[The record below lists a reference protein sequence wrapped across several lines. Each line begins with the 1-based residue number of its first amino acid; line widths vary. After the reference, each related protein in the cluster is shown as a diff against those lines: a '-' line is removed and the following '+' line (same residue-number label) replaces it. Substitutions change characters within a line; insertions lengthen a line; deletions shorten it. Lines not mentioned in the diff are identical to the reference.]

1 MVFHGFA
8 HHVKD
13 YVIGELPYARKNN
26 IATLMKHKLLQP
38 NVKGIVLEMFFL
50 GVRDVTS
57 KKANN

>member
-13 YVIGELPYARKNN
+13 YIIGELPYARKKN

-38 NVKGIVLEMFFL
+38 NVQGIVLEMFIFF
-50 GVRDVTS
+50 VRDDNS

>member
-13 YVIGELPYARKNN
+13 YIIGELPYARKNN

-38 NVKGIVLEMFFL
+38 NVQGNVLEKTFL
-50 GVRDVTS
+50 
-57 KKANN
+57 

>member
-38 NVKGIVLEMFFL
+38 NVQGVVLEIFFF
-50 GVRDVTS
+50 GG
-57 KKANN
+57 KGWHF